1 MVRQRDS
8 RQETTFHAEGELT
21 MKKQAYTMI
30 AMIVLFGCTAVSVRA
45 QCGGMPTV
53 TNIPFQ
59 FSTGKATLPAGEYKL
74 TCFDPN
80 GRVVLISSTDGKTK
94 AAMQM
99 VSVSDRAKDGARLLF
114 HRYGS
119 RYFLVQAWGGG
130 NTGLQLP
137 TTHAE
142 RTVARELAGI
152 TPIKPKTETIV
163 LNASH

>member
-1 MVRQRDS
+1 
-8 RQETTFHAEGELT
+8 

-30 AMIVLFGCTAVSVRA
+30 AMIVLFGCMAVSVRA

-59 FSTGKATLPAGEYKL
+59 FSTGKTTLPAGEYKL

-80 GRVVLISSTDGKTK
+80 GRLLLISSTDGKTK
-94 AAMQM
+94 AAIQM
-99 VSVSDRAKDGARLLF
+99 VSVSDRSQDDARLLF
-114 HRYGS
+114 HRYGR
-119 RYFLVQAWGGG
+119 RYFFVQAWAGG

-142 RTVARELAGI
+142 RSVVRELTGI
-152 TPIKPKTETIV
+152 KPIKAKPETIV
-163 LNASH
+163 LTARR